1 MPIPLAAVES
11 RGPYDCCI
19 VGAGPAGIVLALDL
33 AARGQRVLLC
43 EGGGFERTDVSQA
56 VYRSRVVG
64 DPYRDLEFV
73 RLRCFGGT
81 SGYWGGV
88 CRPLDAID
96 FEPKPHHPQAR
107 WPIGKADLDPYL
119 PAASA
124 AVEIGPIP
132 PDAPIAGSGLQRIHF
147 AYSPPTR
154 FGTAYRA
161 AVVDHPNVD
170 LCLAA
175 NAIHLDADD
184 RRITGV
190 ALGDFGEGRATAV
203 ARNYVVATGGV
214 ENSRLLLWS
223 NEVSGGRVVKSAAS
237 LGRYWMDHPTFTL
250 ADFVTFRRFE
260 GVYFSLTP
268 ERQRELGLLHCGLR
282 FHEEAQAPVAD
293 WVGDLAAVAPELA
306 RWVAARLGE
315 GGIAGGILRA
325 SWEQEPR
332 AANRIELSPGEV
344 DRFGVPRTVLHWR
357 KAAEDRLTVQRT
369 ALDFARFLAE
379 RNVGRVRLREWVL
392 GRADYPE
399 DDELTGNHHMGGT
412 RMAAS
417 PQDGVVD
424 ADLRVHGQPNLYVL
438 GSSTFPSGG
447 HANPTLTI
455 LQLAHRLAEH
465 LTERV

>member
-1 MPIPLAAVES
+1 MLVPLTAVEA

-19 VGAGPAGIVLALDL
+19 VGAGPAGITLALDL
-33 AARGQRVLLC
+33 AARGKRVLLC
-43 EGGGFERTDVSQA
+43 EGGGYERDDASQA

-64 DPYRDLEFV
+64 DPYRDLEFI

-96 FEPKPHHPQAR
+96 FEPKPHHPLAH
-107 WPIGKADLDPYL
+107 WPIRKPDLDPHL
-119 PAASA
+119 AAASA
-124 AVEIGPIP
+124 RVEIGPIP
-132 PDAPIAGSGLQRIHF
+132 PDEPVPGSGLQRIHF

-161 AVVDHPNVD
+161 AVVGHANVD
-170 LCLAA
+170 LCLEA
-175 NAIHLDADD
+175 NAIHVEADD
-184 RRITGV
+184 RRVTGIL
-190 ALGDFGEGRATAV
+190 LGDFADGRAKAV
-203 ARNYVVATGGV
+203 ASTYVLATGGI

-223 NEVSGGRVVKSAAS
+223 NEVTGGRLVKTATS

-250 ADFVTFRRFE
+250 GDFVTFRRFE

-268 ERQRELGLLHCGLR
+268 DRQRELGLLHCGLR
-282 FHEEAQAPVAD
+282 FHEEADAPVAD
-293 WVGDLAAVAPELA
+293 LVDDLAAVAPALA
-306 RWVAARLGE
+306 HWAKGRLPRHDV
-315 GGIAGGILRA
+315 AGGILRA
-325 SWEQEPR
+325 AWEQEPR
-332 AANRIELSPGEV
+332 AANRVELSATEV

-357 KAAEDRLTVQRT
+357 KSAEDLVTVQRT

-379 RNVGRVRLREWVL
+379 RDVGRVRLRDWVL
-392 GRADYPE
+392 GAGDYPD

-412 RMAAS
+412 RMASS
-417 PQDGVVD
+417 PAEGVVD

-438 GSSTFPSGG
+438 GSSVFPSGG

-465 LTERV
+465 LTEQV

>member
-107 WPIGKADLDPYL
+107 WPIGRAELDPYL

-132 PDAPIAGSGLQRIHF
+132 PDAP
-147 AYSPPTR
+147 
-154 FGTAYRA
+154 
-161 AVVDHPNVD
+161 
-170 LCLAA
+170 
-175 NAIHLDADD
+175 
-184 RRITGV
+184 
-190 ALGDFGEGRATAV
+190 
-203 ARNYVVATGGV
+203 
-214 ENSRLLLWS
+214 
-223 NEVSGGRVVKSAAS
+223 
-237 LGRYWMDHPTFTL
+237 
-250 ADFVTFRRFE
+250 
-260 GVYFSLTP
+260 
-268 ERQRELGLLHCGLR
+268 
-282 FHEEAQAPVAD
+282 
-293 WVGDLAAVAPELA
+293 
-306 RWVAARLGE
+306 
-315 GGIAGGILRA
+315 IAGGILRA